1 MKNVFKSNRLIV
13 PIYINEKLVLD
24 MLAIMEDGFSMVSQV
39 NYTENSE
46 NNNSNGIDAGVDTSS
61 LLSKLLKINVSGT
74 INNSSSK
81 EEKEFVSKEKVHTNV
96 SLLSKFI
103 TYLENQKILKSDI
116 NISEINI
123 GDFIEIEGELQKN
136 PLINYMDLFVDL
148 QLKVLA
154 QRAPMLNKLKDKMQR
169 KIAETDLNATMKYDL
184 NTRLESMPKNNQICH
199 GDFNPSNIIIKPDGI
214 PYVIDWA
221 HVTQGNGAA
230 DAARTYLLFNLD
242 GKKEEAEIYLRKFS
256 EKSNTEKRLI
266 QKWIPIVAAAHL
278 SKASEEERAF
288 LMNWIDV
295 VDYN

>member
-1 MKNVFKSNRLIV
+1 
-13 PIYINEKLVLD
+13 
-24 MLAIMEDGFSMVSQV
+24 
-39 NYTENSE
+39 
-46 NNNSNGIDAGVDTSS
+46 
-61 LLSKLLKINVSGT
+61 
-74 INNSSSK
+74 
-81 EEKEFVSKEKVHTNV
+81 
-96 SLLSKFI
+96 
-103 TYLENQKILKSDI
+103 
-116 NISEINI
+116 
-123 GDFIEIEGELQKN
+123 
-136 PLINYMDLFVDL
+136 
-148 QLKVLA
+148 
-154 QRAPMLNKLKDKMQR
+154 
-169 KIAETDLNATMKYDL
+169 
-184 NTRLESMPKNNQICH
+184 MPKNNQICH